1 MPSILIIDDD
11 KLVRE
16 ATQILLRAKGYD
28 VAIAQDGQAGIKAVR
43 AGQFDLAI
51 VDLFMPDMDGLN
63 VIKAIRESN
72 PMLPMIAA
80 SGFMFG
86 DTCPQMPGFEPMAIE
101 AGAVATLYKP
111 FRPNDVLQAVE
122 KALGEA
128 A

>member
-1 MPSILIIDDD
+1 VPSILIVDDD

-28 VAIAQDGQAGIKAVR
+28 VAIAQDGETGIKAIR

-51 VDLFMPDMDGLN
+51 IDLFMPGMDGLH

-86 DTCPQMPGFEPMAIE
+86 GTCPQMPGFEPMAIE
-101 AGAVATLYKP
+101 AGATATLYKP
-111 FRPNDVLQAVE
+111 FRPSDVLHAIE
-122 KALGEA
+122 KALGA
-128 A
+128 TA

>member
-1 MPSILIIDDD
+1 VPSILIVDDD

-16 ATQILLRAKGYD
+16 ATQILLRSKGYD
-28 VAIAQDGQAGIKAVR
+28 VAIAQDGETGIKAIR

-51 VDLFMPDMDGLN
+51 IDLFMPGMDGLN

-86 DTCPQMPGFEPMAIE
+86 GTCPQMPGFEPMAIE
-101 AGAVATLYKP
+101 AGATATLYKP
-111 FRPNDVLQAVE
+111 FRPSDVLHAIE
-122 KALGEA
+122 KALGA
-128 A
+128 TA